1 MEILLV
7 IESFVSHVFMSE
19 MLHASLQGY
28 IVKVLPLFV
37 VAVL

>member
-1 MEILLV
+1 MGILLV
-7 IESFVSHVFMSE
+7 TKSFVSE
-19 MLHASLQGY
+19 MLHASLQGH